1 MRLIL
6 RPLFEAELPADF
18 DEVVRSKL
26 IGREV
31 ETGQEIEIDL
41 LGRPPLR
48 FRVILAEPSP
58 LKVKKGTKI
67 EFSTGSMEVI
77 DFEFDE
83 PVRDVVPFDMGFVIV
98 LDRKVLILNR
108 NGQKIYSDEF
118 EDLNGVRVSKDAVV
132 IIHGEG
138 KIRIVK
144 P

>member
-41 LGRPPLR
+41 LGRPLS

-58 LKVKKGTKI
+58 LKVKKGTRI

-83 PVRDVVPFDMGFVIV
+83 PVRDVVPFDRGFVIV

>member
-41 LGRPPLR
+41 LGRPLR

-58 LKVKKGTKI
+58 LKVKKGTRI